1 MKSNKPN
8 SNNFVLEQ
16 ESYSYPQIIV
26 YKVLAEKL
34 TMTVKLVKKTGLKN
48 WHTKIKHPRFHGPP
62 GQAEKLEGAFALCNG
77 EGARISASSGTA
89 VSPGD

>member
-16 ESYSYPQIIV
+16 ESYCYPQIIV

-34 TMTVKLVKKTGLKN
+34 TKTIKLVKKTGLKN
-48 WHTKIKHPRFHGPP
+48 WHTKIKHPRFPGPP
-62 GQAEKLEGAFALCNG
+62 GTGREVGRCICTLQW
-77 EGARISASSGTA
+77 
-89 VSPGD
+89 